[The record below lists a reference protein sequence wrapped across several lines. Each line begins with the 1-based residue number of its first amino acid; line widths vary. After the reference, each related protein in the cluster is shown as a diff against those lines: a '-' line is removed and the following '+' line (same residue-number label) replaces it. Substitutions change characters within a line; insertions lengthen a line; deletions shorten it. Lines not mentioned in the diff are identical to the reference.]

1 MKILARHSK
10 HFMKLLLTILLT
22 QWLLSCNNTSPK
34 FLQPNKDSDSID
46 YKNHSANEKIAVLPK
61 TLLKDF
67 TTWYHY
73 TSNNIHLSQNF
84 IPLDTDSFK
93 IDKATFLKKL
103 MTGKVVAFN
112 TSISQGIPVYQLY
125 ALHSTNK
132 DIQSVIQQL
141 AAIEMKN
148 FKMEGRQLP
157 EFSFTDLNVKNYNTA
172 SSRGKILVLKCWF
185 IHCVAC
191 VREFPECN
199 QLVDDYKG
207 RNDVLFIS
215 LASDT
220 KNELKTFLATQ
231 PFNYAVIPQMD
242 NYMANQLEINMY
254 PTHLLIGRDG
264 KIVKVVNSIKE
275 LAPFLKAEIAK
286 HLK

>member
-1 MKILARHSK
+1 M
-10 HFMKLLLTILLT
+10 
-22 QWLLSCNNTSPK
+22 
-34 FLQPNKDSDSID
+34 
-46 YKNHSANEKIAVLPK
+46 
-61 TLLKDF
+61 
-67 TTWYHY
+67 
-73 TSNNIHLSQNF
+73 
-84 IPLDTDSFK
+84 
-93 IDKATFLKKL
+93 
-103 MTGKVVAFN
+103 
-112 TSISQGIPVYQLY
+112 Y

-191 VREFPECN
+191 IREFPECN

-242 NYMANQLEINMY
+242 NYMTNQLEINMY
-254 PTHLLIGRDG
+254 PTHLLIGSNG

-286 HLK
+286 QLK